1 MSTTTTE
8 SALPWVLPPLATES
22 ESGAGGRETFLADV
36 GVRLSQAATNSA
48 NEEEAVQAVLQALL
62 AGGRASAVFR
72 LVQREGQWTLA
83 DQFTATDSISPAL
96 PAAAFAGAAEAA
108 VAQSRAVQF
117 GLRGE
122 GGLTVVAVAP
132 LATSDRMPAVVGV
145 AWAHAAP
152 GPDARV
158 LVAQLAA
165 ICLVQIELSGAQ
177 QLAGTAALQAAA
189 LVELVLQLQQAA
201 TLEQASAQLV
211 RSLQVFLSARQ
222 LAIGWSPRSGKP
234 CRLRALSD
242 LQTFDRHTDTCRA
255 YASALNESR
264 LHTGCLVWSAD
275 DATAPPATKALAR
288 LATLTG
294 SRTVIGLP
302 LAAEGQPA
310 GALLVLDPASPLS
323 RSDQERF
330 LAAASPVLAG
340 CLTQIHRA
348 EPGRLQRAVRAVLPR
363 RRRWRCAIAAAVLT
377 VAVVLILP
385 WPHTVSV
392 RCRLEPVQR
401 RFVAVPFA
409 GTLERS
415 LVLPG
420 DQVAPGQILALL
432 DGRELR
438 WELSGLD
445 AEYSRTEKQQ
455 GVAVVRQE
463 SAAAQLAQL
472 ELQRIDLKRKL
483 VAHRMAN
490 LEVRS
495 PLAGIVVSGDL
506 SKAQHAP
513 VETGQTLFEVA
524 PLDAMVAELA
534 VGEANVA
541 YVQPGQETRLT
552 FDAWPRDTWTG
563 PIALLRPRAEQRD
576 GDTIFVA
583 EVRLDNHLGQLRP
596 GMSGRARIVAPDR
609 SIGWILFHKP
619 AEAICRLVGW

>member
-1 MSTTTTE
+1 M
-8 SALPWVLPPLATES
+8 
-22 ESGAGGRETFLADV
+22 
-36 GVRLSQAATNSA
+36 
-48 NEEEAVQAVLQALL
+48 
-62 AGGRASAVFR
+62 
-72 LVQREGQWTLA
+72 
-83 DQFTATDSISPAL
+83 
-96 PAAAFAGAAEAA
+96 
-108 VAQSRAVQF
+108 
-117 GLRGE
+117 
-122 GGLTVVAVAP
+122 
-132 LATSDRMPAVVGV
+132 
-145 AWAHAAP
+145 
-152 GPDARV
+152 
-158 LVAQLAA
+158 
-165 ICLVQIELSGAQ
+165 
-177 QLAGTAALQAAA
+177 
-189 LVELVLQLQQAA
+189 
-201 TLEQASAQLV
+201 
-211 RSLQVFLSARQ
+211 
-222 LAIGWSPRSGKP
+222 
-234 CRLRALSD
+234 
-242 LQTFDRHTDTCRA
+242 
-255 YASALNESR
+255 
-264 LHTGCLVWSAD
+264 
-275 DATAPPATKALAR
+275 
-288 LATLTG
+288 
-294 SRTVIGLP
+294 
-302 LAAEGQPA
+302 
-310 GALLVLDPASPLS
+310 
-323 RSDQERF
+323 
-330 LAAASPVLAG
+330 
-340 CLTQIHRA
+340 
-348 EPGRLQRAVRAVLPR
+348 LPR

-563 PIALLRPRAEQRD
+563 PIALLRPCGSNA
-576 GDTIFVA
+576 TA
-583 EVRLDNHLGQLRP
+583 T
-596 GMSGRARIVAPDR
+596 R
-609 SIGWILFHKP
+609 SSSRKCGWTTTSVNCDP
-619 AEAICRLVGW
+619 A